1 MFWVSVATTVAYNY
15 LSLLQG
21 SAGQVSKVDTDG
33 GDLPEDLNIGF
44 SGKGPGIYGSFAT
57 GKPATRGA
65 PASQVSFQILLKCC
79 RLCVAIC
86 HMSHLAW

>member
-1 MFWVSVATTVAYNY
+1 VAYKQ

-57 GKPATRGA
+57 GKSATRG
-65 PASQVSFQILLKCC
+65 PTASQVSIPVLLK
-79 RLCVAIC
+79 
-86 HMSHLAW
+86 